1 MQDVYRMSKHC
12 IDFNSTEV
20 YGPKLVT
27 ESSVYKHCP
36 KFADMT
42 TNDQREDNQFKNFE
56 TLCIIM
62 KILI

>member
-1 MQDVYRMSKHC
+1 MYNYHMSKHC
-12 IDFNSTEV
+12 IESNSMEV

-27 ESSVYKHCP
+27 KSSVYKHCP
-36 KFADMT
+36 KFAHMK
-42 TNDQREDNQFKNFE
+42 TNDQREDNQFKNCE